1 MYVHGEKYISEL
13 KFEWIQY
20 MHQIFLII
28 YSPNCPSSIRWIE
41 CYREIKN
48 IFIHQSTKYIPIKNC
63 VSAYETESHTI
74 SRDVNFSRYQDFVTK
89 HSIKFV

>member
-1 MYVHGEKYISEL
+1 ME
-13 KFEWIQY
+13 
-20 MHQIFLII
+20 
-28 YSPNCPSSIRWIE
+28 
-41 CYREIKN
+41 KN
-48 IFIHQSTKYIPIKNC
+48 ILASLNLNEFNICIKYSWLYTVQIVQVQFDESNVFNHQSTKYIPNKNC